1 MISKNI
7 KTLRI
12 ESKLSQKELASLL
25 DVSYKTVSH
34 WESGYT
40 EPSIDAIKKLKKIF
54 DVSYEDLLD

>member
-12 ESKLSQKELASLL
+12 ESKLSQKELANLL

-40 EPSIDAIKKLKKIF
+40 EPSIDAIKKLKNIF